1 MEREIALTQSEKV
14 YKYHTYFQA
23 ISYSIMNEC
32 DYLLRFE
39 ICREVVPAYRAIV
52 SAQSEGREVCVSV
65 GDLFDQRLPP
75 RTTPLNPGRVH
86 LATRHLL
93 LAAIKI
99 GNKNTKLKLLA
110 NPKTSVSVSGL
121 FASELT
127 IGKNKMF
134 KSTSLL
140 FYI

>member
-1 MEREIALTQSEKV
+1 
-14 YKYHTYFQA
+14 
-23 ISYSIMNEC
+23 MNEC
-32 DYLLRFE
+32 EYYLLRFE
-39 ICREVVPAYRAIV
+39 ICSKVVPPYRAIV
-52 SAQSEGREVCVSV
+52 SAQSERREVCVGV
-65 GDLFDQRLPP
+65 GDFFDQRLPP

-110 NPKTSVSVSGL
+110 NPKTSVSVSVH
-121 FASELT
+121 FIPELI
-127 IGKNKMF
+127 IGENKMF